1 MEQVE
6 TLLRLSDSL
15 EKHTIADPQDDSSET
30 GAGL

>member
-15 EKHTIADPQDDSSET
+15 EKAYDRCPQDDSSET